1 MTPSDYFVR
10 LNIPLFV
17 YPKQQFM
24 PTVRY
29 NFFDKFVYYTINNPV
44 IYAELEAALIGYTP
58 KPTRIEYLEM
68 YETDFIPLHRDHGGL
83 QCTINHYYETH
94 DADTVFYTSER
105 DDKAYSLDPMDSEVT
120 HYHGQNVLYNK
131 EDCKEVAR
139 FTARDGETY
148 LLNTKQ
154 IHSVELP
161 QAQPRRFIAYHWD
174 EHDYK
179 KIKLAVSKLII

>member
-1 MTPSDYFVR
+1 MTSVDYFVK

-44 IYAELEAALIGYTP
+44 IYAELEASLIGHTP

-68 YETDFIPLHRDHGGL
+68 NNTDFIPLHKDHGGL

-94 DADTVFYTSER
+94 DADTVFYTCDS
-105 DDKAYSLDPMDSEVT
+105 DDKAYSLNPMDSEVT
-120 HYHGQNVLYNK
+120 QYHGQNVLYKK

-148 LLNTKQ
+148 LLNTRQ

-174 EHDYK
+174 EHDYET
-179 KIKLAVSKLII
+179 IKLAVSKLII